1 MMNRAVRLHGQND
14 LRLDTFE
21 LPDIREDEI
30 LARVVSDSICMS
42 TYKAA
47 IQGTRHK
54 RVPADVAEHPAIVGH
69 ECCGVIEKVG
79 ARWRDQF
86 APGDRFTLQAN
97 MDYHGTGMNP
107 GYAFEFCGGA
117 SQYAVLF
124 PEIMEQGCLLKYQGE
139 AFFNGSLSE
148 PMSCIVGAFK
158 AQYHTRPGDY
168 GHNMGIR
175 AGGNM
180 AILGGAGPMGLGAID
195 YALHG
200 PRQPGLLV
208 VTDINRRRL
217 DRAARIYTL
226 AEAER
231 MGVRLVW
238 LNPDDVPDA
247 ALALREIAGAQGFDD
262 VFVFTPKEEVVR
274 QADAV
279 LGQDGCLNFF
289 AGPTDR
295 AFSASFNF
303 YDVHYAAHHLVGTS
317 GGNAQ
322 DMRDAQA
329 LIAAGRINPAGM
341 ITHIGGLDAC
351 AEATLNLPE
360 LPGGKKLIYTHLSLP
375 LIAIDDLATLGE
387 KDPLLSALAQ
397 ICARHDGL
405 WNAEAEACLLERGKR
420 VQPNG

>member
-1 MMNRAVRLHGQND
+1 MRNRAVRLHGQND

-54 RVPADVAEHPAIVGH
+54 RVPANVAEHPAIVGH
-69 ECCGVIEKVG
+69 ECCGVIERVG
-79 ARWRDQF
+79 ARWRDRF

-97 MDYHGTGMNP
+97 MDYHGIGMNP

-124 PEIMEQGCLLKYQGE
+124 PEIMEQGCLLKYGGE

-168 GHNMGIR
+168 GHEMGIR

-208 VTDINRRRL
+208 VTDIDRRRL
-217 DRAARIYTL
+217 DRAARIH
-226 AEAER
+226 AQEEAGR
-231 MGVRLVW
+231 MGVRLAWV
-238 LNPDDVPDA
+238 NPDDEADVVRT
-247 ALALREIAGAQGFDD
+247 LRGIAGRGFDD
-262 VFVFTPKEEVVR
+262 VFVFTPKDEVVR
-274 QADAV
+274 QADA
-279 LGQDGCLNFF
+279 LLDQDGCLNFF

-295 AFSASFNF
+295 AFSAAFNF

-317 GGNAQ
+317 GGSTL

-341 ITHIGGLDAC
+341 ITHIGGLDA
-351 AEATLNLPE
+351 AARATLNLPDI
-360 LPGGKKLIYTHLSLP
+360 PGGKKLIYTHLRLP
-375 LIAIDDLATLGE
+375 LTAIEDFARLGE
-387 KDPLLSALAQ
+387 GNALFAALAE
-397 ICARHDGL
+397 ICNRHDGL
-405 WNAEAEACLLERGKR
+405 WSAEAEAYLLAHGEKI
-420 VQPNG
+420 

>member
-1 MMNRAVRLHGQND
+1 MLNRAVRLHGQND

-54 RVPADVAEHPAIVGH
+54 RVPANVAEHPAIVGH
-69 ECCGVIEKVG
+69 ECCGVIEQVG

-117 SQYAVLF
+117 TQRAVLF
-124 PEIMEQGCLLKYQGE
+124 PEIMEQGCLLKYGGE

-158 AQYHTRPGDY
+158 AQYHTCLGDY
-168 GHNMGIR
+168 GHEMGIR

-208 VTDINRRRL
+208 VTDISRRRL
-217 DRAARIYTL
+217 DRATRIHTQE
-226 AEAER
+226 EAGR
-231 MGVRLVW
+231 LGVRLLWV
-238 LNPDDVPDA
+238 NPDDEADVVRT
-247 ALALREIAGAQGFDD
+247 LREIAGRGFDD

-274 QADAV
+274 QADA
-279 LGQDGCLNFF
+279 LLDQDGCLNFF

-295 AFSASFNF
+295 AFSAAFNF

-341 ITHIGGLDAC
+341 ITHIGGLDA
-351 AEATLNLPE
+351 AAQATLDLPDI
-360 LPGGKKLIYTHLSLP
+360 PGGKKLIYTHLRLP
-375 LIAIDDLATLGE
+375 LTAIEDLAALGE
-387 KDPLLSALAQ
+387 ENALFSALAE
-397 ICARHDGL
+397 ICGRHNGL
-405 WNAEAEACLLERGKR
+405 WSAEAEAYLLAHGERI
-420 VQPNG
+420 